1 MINKCDWYE
10 IKRLLVVMNEEAKK
24 EDLGELEVLK
34 RLSDNVQNQVYKLMA
49 LRDNEFLHTM
59 KDYCSQNNGEC
70 SSCSLV
76 SYGRDCMNN
85 LISK

>member
-1 MINKCDWYE
+1 MVKKDDWNELIKLTDMINKKA
-10 IKRLLVVMNEEAKK
+10 KRRGIDDLQLL
-24 EDLGELEVLK
+24 L
-34 RLSDNVQNQVYKLMA
+34 RLSEQISNQVYKLMA
-49 LRDNEFLHTM
+49 LRDNETM

-85 LISK
+85 LIGK

>member
-1 MINKCDWYE
+1 MINKYDWYE
-10 IKRLLVVMNEEAKK
+10 IKRLLVVMNEVAKK

-49 LRDNEFLHTM
+49 LRDNEMM

-85 LISK
+85 LIGK

>member
-1 MINKCDWYE
+1 MINKYDWYE
-10 IKRLLVVMNEEAKK
+10 IKRLLVVMNEVAKK

-34 RLSDNVQNQVYKLMA
+34 RLSDNVQNQVYKLVA
-49 LRDNEFLHTM
+49 LRDNEKM

-76 SYGRDCMNN
+76 NYGRDCMNN
-85 LISK
+85 FISK

>member
-1 MINKCDWYE
+1 MINKYDWYE
-10 IKRLLVVMNEEAKK
+10 IKRLLVVMNEVAKK
-24 EDLGELEVLK
+24 EDIGELEVLK

-49 LRDNEFLHTM
+49 LRGNETI

-70 SSCSLV
+70 LSCSLV
-76 SYGRDCMNN
+76 NYGRDCMNN

>member
-1 MINKCDWYE
+1 MINKYDWYE
-10 IKRLLVVMNEEAKK
+10 IKRLLVVMNEVAKK

-49 LRDNEFLHTM
+49 LRDNETM
-59 KDYCSQNNGEC
+59 KDYCSQNNGER

-76 SYGRDCMNN
+76 SYGCDCMNN